1 MLNKVSH
8 AIESHLV
15 VSYWFVGREGSY
27 VAVNTCMLPHEL
39 IISTLHAYTVVLM
52 LYILLIHSL

>member
-1 MLNKVSH
+1 MSH